1 LLIRIYPIDSFTFFR
16 IKKIFNAANLDLV
29 TFYQESIQ
37 LITPKPGWVEQDPNE
52 ILDKTILCVEKAIE
66 QLQELG
72 FDKSD
77 IQGTK
82 TKV

>member
-1 LLIRIYPIDSFTFFR
+1 
-16 IKKIFNAANLDLV
+16 LV